1 MQVKT
6 TISYYLISVRM
17 AIINKSTNINVGKRV
32 EQREASFTLC
42 GKEVDAATMESSM
55 EIP

>member
-6 TISYYLISVRM
+6 TVRYYLTSVRM

-32 EQREASFTLC
+32 EQRDPSYTVG
-42 GKEVDAATMESSM
+42 GKEVDAATMENSM
-55 EIP
+55 ETP

>member
-6 TISYYLISVRM
+6 TVRYYLTPVRM

-32 EQREASFTLC
+32 EQRDPSYTLG
-42 GKEVDAATMESSM
+42 GKEVDAATMENSM
-55 EIP
+55 KAP